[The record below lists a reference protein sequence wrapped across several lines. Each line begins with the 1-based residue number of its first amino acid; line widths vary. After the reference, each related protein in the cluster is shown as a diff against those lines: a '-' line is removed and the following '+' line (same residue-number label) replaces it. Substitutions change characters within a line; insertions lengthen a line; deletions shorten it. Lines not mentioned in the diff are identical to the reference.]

1 MLKIFKYS
9 LFDLIRSNWSIAYL
23 VFYLMVSSSIIYM
36 NGDITKSIIS
46 MMNVILLL
54 IPLVATVFGAIYMY
68 NSREFT
74 ELLLSHPIKR
84 KSIFLGQYLGLSV
97 SLSLSFIIG
106 VGLPFIIRGVFTSP
120 QLSDFLV
127 LIGVGFILSFI
138 FSLLSFLVALR
149 FENQIKGFG
158 LSLFIWLFM
167 SIIYDGILLLILI
180 WFESYPTE
188 NLAILLT
195 LMNPIDLGRVLIMLF
210 LDTSALMGYTG
221 AVFYNF
227 FGVWQGILISVI
239 SLSIWLLIPIY
250 ILLKYIKKKDF

>member
-23 VFYLMVSSSIIYM
+23 IFYLMVSSSIIYM

-149 FENQIKGFG
+149 FENRIKGFG

>member
-1 MLKIFKYS
+1 MLKILKYS

-23 VFYLMVSSSIIYM
+23 TFYLLVSSSILYM

-84 KSIFLGQYLGLSV
+84 KSIFIGQYLGLAI
-97 SLSLSFIIG
+97 SLSLSFVLG
-106 VGLPFIIRGVFTSP
+106 VGLPFIFRGIFGSP
-120 QLSDFLV
+120 QLSNFLV
-127 LIGVGFILSFI
+127 LIGVGLILSFI

-149 FENQIKGFG
+149 FENRIKGFG

-167 SIIYDGILLLILI
+167 SIIYDGLLLLILI

-188 NLAILLT
+188 NLAIILT
-195 LMNPIDLGRVLIMLF
+195 LANPIDLGRVLIMLF

-221 AVFYNF
+221 AVFYKF
-227 FGVWQGILISVI
+227 FGAWQGILITLT
-239 SLSIWLLIPIY
+239 SLFTWLIIPIY

>member
-23 VFYLMVSSSIIYM
+23 TFYLLVSSSILYM

-97 SLSLSFIIG
+97 SLSFSFILGVGIPFIFRGVLYSPQLANFLVLMG
-106 VGLPFIIRGVFTSP
+106 VGL
-120 QLSDFLV
+120 
-127 LIGVGFILSFI
+127 ILSFI
-138 FSLLSFLVALR
+138 FSLLSFYVALR
-149 FENQIKGFG
+149 FENRIKGFG
-158 LSLFIWLFM
+158 LALFIWLFM
-167 SIIYDGILLLILI
+167 SIIYDGILLLLLI

-188 NLAILLT
+188 NLAITLT
-195 LMNPIDLGRVLIMLF
+195 LINPIDLGRVLIMLF

-227 FGVWQGILISVI
+227 FGVWKGILVSAASLTFWLVI
-239 SLSIWLLIPIY
+239 PLWGM
-250 ILLKYIKKKDF
+250 LKYAKRKDF